1 MAVLYLLKSMFPKL
15 WLLSKTFQAGK
26 RSFSRIYS
34 VIDLTKFKIKE
45 IVAKIKLHTGLK
57 KNLNDRHVL
66 IEKNL
71 ITKYEKYVDLITT
84 RFGESIVK
92 NTGQLLS
99 KS

>member
-1 MAVLYLLKSMFPKL
+1 MFPKL

-71 ITKYEKYVDLITT
+71 ITKYEKYVDLITK